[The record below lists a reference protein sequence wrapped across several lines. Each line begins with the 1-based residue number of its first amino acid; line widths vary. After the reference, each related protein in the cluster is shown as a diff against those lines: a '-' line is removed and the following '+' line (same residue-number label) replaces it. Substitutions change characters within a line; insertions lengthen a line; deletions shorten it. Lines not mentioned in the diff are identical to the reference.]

1 MEILFLLLLTGIW
14 LIIASISDL
23 KKREVPNWLSFS
35 LIIFALVF
43 HLFYSIL
50 NFDALPFIFSL
61 TGFALFFIL
70 AYAFYYARIFAGG
83 DAKLLMGL
91 GAVLPSS
98 SFLYENLIILA
109 KYIFLLLL
117 IGGIYGLAYSLILVA
132 LNRKRFIK
140 EFSRQMRREKGLIF
154 LALIPAFLS
163 FVFVFYS
170 GESIFFL
177 FPLIIIAFPFLLIYA
192 RAVERYMVK
201 SVSAGKLT
209 VGDWLYQKV
218 RVGRKLIKPYWEG
231 LSEEEVKLLRKSKK
245 KIKIKQGIPFV
256 PSFFLAFL
264 LFLLLR
270 YSSWGFL
277 KLF

>member
-1 MEILFLLLLTGIW
+1 
-14 LIIASISDL
+14 
-23 KKREVPNWLSFS
+23 
-35 LIIFALVF
+35 
-43 HLFYSIL
+43 
-50 NFDALPFIFSL
+50 
-61 TGFALFFIL
+61 
-70 AYAFYYARIFAGG
+70 
-83 DAKLLMGL
+83 
-91 GAVLPSS
+91 
-98 SFLYENLIILA
+98 
-109 KYIFLLLL
+109 
-117 IGGIYGLAYSLILVA
+117 
-132 LNRKRFIK
+132 
-140 EFSRQMRREKGLIF
+140 
-154 LALIPAFLS
+154 
-163 FVFVFYS
+163 
-170 GESIFFL
+170 
-177 FPLIIIAFPFLLIYA
+177 
-192 RAVERYMVK
+192 MVK